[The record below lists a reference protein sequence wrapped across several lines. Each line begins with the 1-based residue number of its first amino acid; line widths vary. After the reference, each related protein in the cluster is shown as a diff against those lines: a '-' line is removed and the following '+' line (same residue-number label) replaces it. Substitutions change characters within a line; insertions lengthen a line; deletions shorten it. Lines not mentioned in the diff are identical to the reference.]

1 MRIHLL
7 VLIVGLGL
15 LIVVAGDSQAGTPVA
30 AIPWPV
36 NDGTRPYWAQREAQ
50 NEARLRLG
58 AANVLFLGDS
68 ILDNLTSGV
77 GLPVWKQY
85 YAPIGSANFAVG
97 GITTRQVLWQ
107 VRAGQVAALRP
118 KVVILLIGTNNLGL
132 GQSPADTATA
142 ITAIV
147 SEIGAQLPNTRIL
160 LLGVMPRGQ
169 TPADPLR
176 AAAAQVNARIAR
188 LADGRRVR
196 YLDPGAALL
205 QPNGT
210 LAPQVMPDF
219 LHPSL
224 AGYRMLT
231 AAIWP
236 ALQAALQGN

>member
-1 MRIHLL
+1 MRTHLL
-7 VLIVGLGL
+7 VSIAGLGL
-15 LIVVAGDSQAGTPVA
+15 LAALAGDGLAGPPAA
-30 AIPWPV
+30 AIAWPI

-58 AANVLFLGDS
+58 SANVLLLGDS
-68 ILDNLTSGV
+68 ILDNFTNGV

-85 YAPIGSANFAVG
+85 FAPIGAANFAVG

-107 VRAGQVAALRP
+107 VRAGQVAGLRP
-118 KVVILLIGTNNLGL
+118 KVVILLVGTNNLGL

-142 ITAIV
+142 ITTIV
-147 SEIGAQLPNTRIL
+147 GEIGAQLPNTRIL
-160 LLGVMPRGQ
+160 LLGVLPRGQ

-176 AAAAQVNARIAR
+176 SAAAQVNARIAR

-210 LAPQVMPDF
+210 IAPQVMPDF

-224 AGYRMLT
+224 AGYRMFT
-231 AAIWP
+231 TAIWP
-236 ALQAALQGN
+236 TLQAALQGN